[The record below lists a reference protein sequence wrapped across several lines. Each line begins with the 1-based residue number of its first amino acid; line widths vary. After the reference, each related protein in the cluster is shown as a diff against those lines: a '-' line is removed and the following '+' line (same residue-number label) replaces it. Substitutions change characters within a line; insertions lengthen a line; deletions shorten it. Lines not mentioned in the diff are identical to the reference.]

1 MSLIKNRSLVFK
13 MVSLNISG
21 LMLLAAAVSLAIF
34 WLLSQQMTQY
44 AVASLE
50 TNMRVLWA
58 AVNQRG
64 TDFHVADERLYVG
77 DYPVNDQFEIVDTVK
92 QLAGGTATIFR
103 GDTRIS
109 TNVVK
114 ADGSRAIGTTLARG
128 PAYEAVLGK
137 GVSYRGEAD
146 ILGQRYFTAYDPIK
160 DARGQVIGIL
170 YVGVKKTDFFAII
183 DQLLSNMAGI
193 VTVMALLLSGIS
205 VLIIRRL
212 LRPLQQVAAIAHRIA
227 QGNLSDEIGVTANN
241 EIGRLLQAMKAM
253 IDGLRRIV
261 SEARA
266 TSHTVN
272 TAAAEIAQ
280 GSGDLAQRTEE
291 QATALEQTA
300 SSMEELNGA
309 VQQSAANAGQ
319 ANQLVST
326 ARHQAEQGGH
336 VVEQAMSAMTA
347 IDASS
352 RQIADIIGVINE
364 IAFQTNLLALNAAVE
379 AARAGEQGR
388 GFAVVASEV
397 RKLAGRS
404 ADAAKQIKTLIND
417 SVVKVENGGQ
427 RVNQAGQM
435 LQQIVSSVN
444 KVSVIVAEMAA
455 AAHEQASGIG
465 QVNQA
470 ILQMDQVTQQ
480 NAALVEQTASASQAM
495 SDQAHELQQLMGFF
509 TLDEKDVVPAVP
521 AKTVLSAVVSRASIP
536 AQRRLPTLPNRPGRL
551 TSGKKTAKPAP
562 AAGWMPRP
570 VAVGNK
576 GQEWEEF

>member
-21 LMLLAAAVSLAIF
+21 LLLLAGAITLAVF
-34 WLLSQQMTQY
+34 WLLNQQMTQY

-50 TNMRVLWA
+50 TNMRVLRA
-58 AVNQRG
+58 SVNQRG
-64 TDFHVADERLYVG
+64 AEVRVADERLYIG
-77 DYPVNDQFEIVDTVK
+77 DYRVNDQFDIVDAVK
-92 QLAGGTATIFR
+92 ELAGGTATIFR

-128 PAYEAVLGK
+128 PAYDAVLGK
-137 GVSYRGEAD
+137 GESYRGEAD
-146 ILGQRYFTAYDPIK
+146 ILGQRYFTAYDPLK
-160 DARGQVIGIL
+160 DAGGNVVGIL
-170 YVGVKKTDFFAII
+170 YVGVKKADFFTII
-183 DQLLSNMAGI
+183 DQVLSNLAGI
-193 VTVMALLLSGIS
+193 VVVIALLLSGIG
-205 VLIIRRL
+205 VFVIRRL
-212 LRPLQQVAAIAHRIA
+212 MRPLQHAATVAHRIA
-227 QGNLSDEIGVTANN
+227 QGHLSDEITVTGND

-253 IDGLRRIV
+253 IDGLRHIV
-261 SEARA
+261 SEARTA
-266 TSHTVN
+266 SRTVS
-272 TAAAEIAQ
+272 TASAEIAQ

-291 QATALEQTA
+291 QASALEQTA
-300 SSMEELNGA
+300 SSMEELNSA

-319 ANQLVST
+319 ANQLVSAT
-326 ARHQAEQGGH
+326 RLQAEQGGE
-336 VVEQAMSAMTA
+336 VVEQAMNAMSA
-347 IDASS
+347 INASS
-352 RQIADIIGVINE
+352 RQIADIISVIDE

-404 ADAAKQIKTLIND
+404 ADAAKQIKALIND

-435 LQQIVSSVN
+435 LQQIVGSVN

-480 NAALVEQTASASQAM
+480 NAALVEQTAAASQAM
-495 SDQAHELQQLMGFF
+495 SDQAQHLQQLMGFF
-509 TLDEKDVVPAVP
+509 TLEDSGAKVVPIA
-521 AKTVLSAVVSRASIP
+521 AGKTAPVAAAARSAVQAP
-536 AQRRLPTLPNRPGRL
+536 RRLSTPSNRPGR
-551 TSGKKTAKPAP
+551 SSPRKKTTTEL
-562 AAGWMPRP
+562 AGSPLRP
-570 VAVGNK
+570 VAVSNN
-576 GQEWEEF
+576 GQTWEEF

>member
-1 MSLIKNRSLVFK
+1 MSFISNRSLVFK
-13 MVSLNISG
+13 VVSLNIGG
-21 LMLLAAAVSLAIF
+21 LMLLSAAMSLAIF
-34 WLLSQQMTQY
+34 WLLNQQMTQY

-64 TDFHVADERLYVG
+64 KDVHVAGDRLYIG
-77 DYPVNDQFEIVDTVK
+77 DYPVNEQFDIVDTVK

-114 ADGSRAIGTTLARG
+114 ADGSRAMGTTLAHG
-128 PAYEAVLGK
+128 PAYDAVLGK
-137 GVSYRGEAD
+137 GRSYRGESD
-146 ILGQRYFTAYDPIK
+146 ILGQRYFTAYDPLK
-160 DARGQVIGIL
+160 DASGQVIGIL
-170 YVGVKKTDFFAII
+170 YVGVKRADFFAII
-183 DQLLSNMAGI
+183 NQVLSNMAGI
-193 VTVMALLLSGIS
+193 VTVIALLLSGIG
-205 VLIIRRL
+205 VFVIRRL
-212 LRPLQQVAAIAHRIA
+212 MRPLQHAATVAHRIA
-227 QGNLSDEIGVTANN
+227 QGHLSDEITVTAND

-300 SSMEELNGA
+300 ASMAELNGV

-319 ANQLVST
+319 ANQLVSA
-326 ARHQAEQGGH
+326 ARLQAEQGGQ
-336 VVEQAMSAMTA
+336 VVDQAMTAMSA
-347 IDASS
+347 INASS
-352 RQIADIIGVINE
+352 RQIADIISVIDA

-417 SVVKVENGGQ
+417 SVVKVEDGGQ

-435 LQQIVSSVN
+435 LQQIVGSVN

-480 NAALVEQTASASQAM
+480 NAALVEQTAVASRAM
-495 SDQAHELQQLMGFF
+495 SDQAQQLQQVMGFF
-509 TLDEKDVVPAVP
+509 TLDDPGARVAPRTP
-521 AKTVLSAVVSRASIP
+521 AKPVIAPS
-536 AQRRLPTLPNRPGRL
+536 AQRRLLTHPGRPDRP
-551 TSGKKTAKPAP
+551 SPRKKTRELAGSSPCP
-562 AAGWMPRP
+562 VAAG
-570 VAVGNK
+570 NN
-576 GQEWEEF
+576 GQAWEEF

>member
-1 MSLIKNRSLVFK
+1 MSLINNRSLVFK

-21 LMLLAAAVSLAIF
+21 LLLLAAAISLAIF

-64 TDFHVADERLYVG
+64 TDFHVTEERLYVG
-77 DYPVNDQFEIVDTVK
+77 DHAVNDQFEIVDTVK

-109 TNVVK
+109 TNVIK

-128 PAYEAVLGK
+128 PVYDAVLGK
-137 GVSYRGEAD
+137 GQTYRGEAD
-146 ILGQRYFTAYDPIK
+146 ILGQRYFTAYDPLK
-160 DARGQVIGIL
+160 NASGQVVGIL
-170 YVGVKKTDFFAII
+170 YVGVKKADFFTII
-183 DQLLSNMAGI
+183 DQVFSNLAGI
-193 VTVMALLLSGIS
+193 VTVIALLLGGIS
-205 VLIIRRL
+205 VLVIRRL
-212 LRPLQQVAAIAHRIA
+212 MRPLQRAATVAHRIA
-227 QGNLSDEIGVTANN
+227 EGHLSDEITVTANN
-241 EIGRLLQAMKAM
+241 DEIGRLLQAMKTM
-253 IDGLRRIV
+253 TDGLRRIV
-261 SEARA
+261 GEART
-266 TSHTVN
+266 TSHMVN

-319 ANQLVST
+319 ANQLVSA
-326 ARHQAEQGGH
+326 ARLQAEQGGE
-336 VVEQAMSAMTA
+336 VVEQAMSAMSA
-347 IDASS
+347 INTSS
-352 RQIADIIGVINE
+352 RQIADIIGVIDE

-435 LQQIVSSVN
+435 LQQIVGSVN

-480 NAALVEQTASASQAM
+480 NAALVEQTAAASRAM
-495 SDQAHELQQLMGFF
+495 SDQAQQLQQLMGFF
-509 TLDEKDVVPAVP
+509 TLEDSS
-521 AKTVLSAVVSRASIP
+521 AKVIPITTVRTVRATTARSP
-536 AQRRLPTLPNRPGRL
+536 AQAQRHLPTPPGRPGR
-551 TSGKKTAKPAP
+551 SSPRKKTTEL
-562 AAGWMPRP
+562 AGSPLHP
-570 VAVGNK
+570 VAVGNN
-576 GQEWEEF
+576 GQTWEEF

>member
-1 MSLIKNRSLVFK
+1 MSFLNNRTLVFK
-13 MVSLNISG
+13 MVSLNICG
-21 LMLLAAAVSLAIF
+21 LMLLSTAMSLAIF
-34 WLLSQQMTQY
+34 WLLTQQMTQY

-58 AVNQRG
+58 GVNQRG
-64 TDFHVADERLYVG
+64 SDFHVASDRLYIG
-77 DYPVNDQFEIVDTVK
+77 DYPVNDQFDIVDAVK

-114 ADGSRAIGTTLARG
+114 ADGSRAIGTTLAPG
-128 PAYEAVLGK
+128 PVYEAVLGK
-137 GVSYRGEAD
+137 GVSYRGETD
-146 ILGQRYFTAYDPIK
+146 ILGQRYFTAYDPLK

-170 YVGVKKTDFFAII
+170 YVGVKKADFFAII
-183 DQLLSNMAGI
+183 DQVLSNLAGI
-193 VTVMALLLSGIS
+193 VTVIALLLGGIG
-205 VLIIRRL
+205 VVVIRRL
-212 LRPLQQVAAIAHRIA
+212 MRSLQHAATVAHRIA
-227 QGNLSDEIGVTANN
+227 QGHLNNEITVTANN
-241 EIGRLLQAMKAM
+241 DEIGRLLQAMQTM
-253 IDGLRRIV
+253 TDGLRRIV
-261 SEARA
+261 SEART
-266 TSHTVN
+266 TSQAVN

-291 QATALEQTA
+291 QASALEQTA
-300 SSMEELNGA
+300 SSMEELNSA

-319 ANQLVST
+319 ANHLVSA
-326 ARHQAEQGGH
+326 ARIQAEQGGE
-336 VVEQAMSAMTA
+336 VVEQAMNAMSEINT
-347 IDASS
+347 SS
-352 RQIADIIGVINE
+352 RQIVDIISVIDE

-379 AARAGEQGR
+379 AARAGGQGR

-427 RVNQAGQM
+427 RVHQAGQM

-444 KVSVIVAEMAA
+444 KISVIVEEIAA

-480 NAALVEQTASASQAM
+480 NASLVEQTAVASRAM
-495 SDQAHELQQLMGFF
+495 SDQAQQLQQLMGFF
-509 TLDEKDVVPAVP
+509 TLDDPSTRVAPRPSANPVTA
-521 AKTVLSAVVSRASIP
+521 TVAPRVHRH
-536 AQRRLPTLPNRPGRL
+536 LPTIANRK
-551 TSGKKTAKPAP
+551 SDYI
-562 AAGWMPRP
+562 RP
-570 VAVGNK
+570 
-576 GQEWEEF
+576 